1 MMNIRLNSISKSFS
15 KKEVIED
22 LTFEFSESSMTAIAG
37 ENASG
42 KTTLLK
48 IIVGLINQTN
58 GEVIYEKNKK
68 TLSYDKAKRYLG
80 MSGNNEFVIEDFS
93 GLEYFQFIRKIYKIS
108 KDRYNT
114 VFQDLL
120 DNLGINPE
128 IFSYEISSYSTG
140 YTKLTEIM
148 GMLLYQPE
156 VILLD
161 EPLNSLD
168 DKHSANLQDYLIHLK
183 NRGKTIIIAT
193 HHESFIND
201 CCDKVL
207 KL

>member
-1 MMNIRLNSISKSFS
+1 MNIKLNSISISFL
-15 KKEVIED
+15 KKKVIED
-22 LTFEFSESSMTAIAG
+22 LSFDFYESSITSISG

-48 IIVGLINQTN
+48 IIAGLINQTN

-68 TLSYDKAKRYLG
+68 TLSYDKAKKYLG
-80 MSGNNEFVIEDFS
+80 ISGNNEFVIENFS
-93 GLEYFQFIRKIYKIS
+93 GLEYFQFIRKIYKIN
-108 KDRYNT
+108 KGQYKT
-114 VFQDLL
+114 AFQDLL
-120 DNLGINPE
+120 SSLGVDPE
-128 IFSYEISSYSTG
+128 IFAYEISSYSTG
-140 YTKLTEIM
+140 YTKLTEII

-168 DKHSANLQDYLIHLK
+168 DKHSTNLQDLLLQLK
-183 NRGKTIIIAT
+183 KRGRTIIVAT

-201 CCDKVL
+201 YCDKVL